1 MNTPDRNYDD
11 NYLDRA
17 KSAVD
22 ENNPTSENRENAEI
36 VPYLRVTV
44 MEKHLTPG
52 GHYVGL
58 TKKQRQA
65 LKVNIGDSI
74 EVFSNR
80 KEFIG
85 KFTVGWGLRAFKQL
99 PHLCTAN
106 NIAPKTT
113 ILIIKKRDK
122 IQ

>member
-1 MNTPDRNYDD
+1 MNTPDRNYDE

-17 KSAVD
+17 QESA
-22 ENNPTSENRENAEI
+22 ENKNPTPKTRENAEI
-36 VPYLRVTV
+36 IPYLRVTV
-44 MEKHLTPG
+44 MGGHLTPE

-65 LKVNIGDSI
+65 LKVNIGDAI
-74 EVFSNR
+74 EVFSDR
-80 KEFIG
+80 KEFMG
-85 KFTVGWGLRAFKQL
+85 RYTVGWGLRAFKQF

-106 NIAPKTT
+106 NIAPETT